1 MKLSICTDLFE
12 DWPQEEVF
20 QFIADKGYQ
29 GIEIAPVVY
38 ADNVNDISKKS
49 RRKIKKQAAEY
60 GLEVVGLHWVLVG
73 PEGVHLTHP
82 EKSIRKITR
91 DYFLNLLEFCGD
103 IGGEL
108 IVFGSPRQR
117 DLLDGVN
124 REDGYRYAA
133 DVFSQCMDY
142 AAERGVTICIEP
154 LGQNETNFINSIT
167 EAIQLIEMVD
177 HKNFQA
183 MVDIKAAL
191 TENRPI
197 KEIIREAAK
206 YLYHIHLND
215 ANGIAPGFGKTD
227 FAPIIEELNNINYNR
242 YLSLEIFELQA
253 SVKETAVQSYDYL
266 LGL

>member
-12 DWPQEEVF
+12 DWPQEEIF

-60 GLEVVGLHWVLVG
+60 GLEIVGLHWVLVG

-91 DYFLNLLEFCGD
+91 DYLLNLLEFCGD
-103 IGGEL
+103 IGGEV

-117 DLLDGVN
+117 DLLDGVS

-133 DVFSQCMDY
+133 DIFSQCMGY

-191 TENRPI
+191 TENKPI

-266 LGL
+266 IGL